1 MNKISLEDFE
11 LFDQEIMLELL
22 QSNEVRY
29 AQRFFDKFSALY
41 MEVLRERGQSALDH
55 LYKQDDPYVTR
66 ELIMDFVNHDTQA

>member
-11 LFDQEIMLELL
+11 LFDQEIMLELI

-41 MEVLRERGQSALDH
+41 MEVLRERGQAVLDH

-66 ELIMDFVNHDTQA
+66 ELILEFVDHGNQT